1 MIKGF
6 KQFSEE
12 KSKSVVFTFGR
23 FNPPTTGHEKLL
35 IKVAS
40 LAIGNDYKIF
50 ASQSSDPKKNP
61 LDYKEK
67 VMLMRKIFPKHGR
80 NIVYDKKIK
89 NAIDALVY
97 LYNAGYTKATMV
109 VGADRISDF
118 KSLLNK
124 YNGVK
129 ARHGFYEFPEGISIV
144 SAGERDPDADDVSG
158 MSASKMRAAAT
169 EGDFQSFATG
179 LPKSF
184 GDKLAVFNLIRK
196 RMGLKEM
203 THFRKHI
210 ELKTTNIRERYI
222 AEEVFLVGDKFLNL
236 NGEIHTV
243 TERCTNYIVGSDNNK
258 YFLNKIVEVKQ
269 DKDIKDRKGSQP
281 AKYFAKDAEG
291 DEMAKSTK
299 QKRAA
304 HFKKGA
310 EKSDDDPSA
319 YKPAPGDASAKTK
332 PSKYTKR
339 FKDMFGE
346 KVEYFSMPELKKQL
360 KKEYGSKASSLKIV
374 KIKGGVSIQT
384 PSGQELERYN
394 NIPKLG
400 YTLAEDKNP
409 IIDTEGEVE
418 EGVNDPA
425 IFKAIF
431 LAGGPGSGKSFTV
444 GKTGLQALGFKLVN
458 SDPAFE
464 KAIEKAG
471 GVMEPEFIFSPKGQE
486 VRAKA
491 KALTDK
497 QMNLYIQGRLGL
509 VIDGTGKDFDRIKKQ
524 ASKLKEIGYDVAM
537 ILVNTDLETA
547 VKRDAQRS
555 RTLGMKQV
563 QIMWNEVQKN
573 IGKFQSFFKQNFII
587 VDNSEGSNWQKATT
601 DAYKKMSKFAAA
613 DPKNKIARDWI
624 KSQLG
629 EMTESNEA
637 GIRKKAEKTGISY
650 SILKKVFDRGVAAWR
665 TGHRPG
671 TTPAQWGFARI
682 NSFATGGK
690 TRTTADADL
699 WAKHTGKKESTV
711 EAKQNLMK
719 NAEYLKVLNQAMKA
733 LAGSPKQK
741 ALIKKLNVIRAKAG
755 HKPLEEVSSFKP
767 HWMYDPE
774 TGEKK
779 WAEKPEDHERMADM
793 GWVHE
798 PPMKE
803 ALDPKADAST
813 WIDDFVKSDA
823 PQFKGKTKDERIKM
837 ALAAYYSARREAG
850 LE

>member
-1 MIKGF
+1 MGTIMIKGF
-6 KQFSEE
+6 KQFNEE

-40 LAIGNDYKIF
+40 IATGNNYKIF

-118 KSLLNK
+118 KTLLNK

-129 ARHGFYEFPEGISIV
+129 ARHGFYEFPDGISIV

-169 EGDFQSFATG
+169 AGDFQSFATG

-184 GDKLAVFNLIRK
+184 GDKLAVFNLLRK

-203 THFRKHI
+203 TNFRKHI

-222 AEEVFLVGDKFLNL
+222 AEEVFLVGDRFLNL

-243 TERCTNYIVGSDNNK
+243 TERCTNYIVGSDEKK
-258 YFLNKIVEVKQ
+258 YFLDKIVEVKQ
-269 DKDIKDRKGSQP
+269 DKDIKNKKGTQP

-299 QKRAA
+299 AKRDA

-310 EKSDDDPSA
+310 EKDDDDPSA

-332 PSKYTKR
+332 PSKHTKR

-346 KVEYFSMPELKKQL
+346 
-360 KKEYGSKASSLKIV
+360 
-374 KIKGGVSIQT
+374 
-384 PSGQELERYN
+384 
-394 NIPKLG
+394 
-400 YTLAEDKNP
+400 DKNP
-409 IIDTEGEVE
+409 IIDAEPVEVE
-418 EGVNDPA
+418 EGVDDPA

-444 GKTGLQALGFKLVN
+444 GKTGLTALGFKIVN

-486 VRAKA
+486 IRTKA
-491 KALTDK
+491 KTLTAK
-497 QMNLYIQGRLGL
+497 QRDLYIQGRLGL
-509 VIDGTGKDFDRIKKQ
+509 VIDGTGKDYEKIKRQ
-524 ASKLKEIGYDVAM
+524 SEKLKAIGYDVAM

-547 VKRDAQRS
+547 VARDAKRD
-555 RTLGMKQV
+555 RTIGPKEV
-563 QIMWNEVQKN
+563 KKMWNDVQKN
-573 IGKFQSFFKQNFII
+573 IGKFQAFFKQNFII

-601 DAYKKMSKFAAA
+601 SAYKQMTKFANAQ
-613 DPKNKIARDWI
+613 PKNKIARDWI
-624 KSQLG
+624 KKQLG
-629 EMTESNEA
+629 ESSTDNVQMLKLMRKAMSHMPGSPNQKKIIQQLNDLRKKNKLDPIPLKEDADVSLK
-637 GIRKKAEKTGISY
+637 KKAEKTGIPF
-650 SILKKVFDRGVAAWR
+650 SILKKVYNRGVAAWR

-671 TTPAQWGFARI
+671 TTPEQWGHARV
-682 NSFATGGK
+682 NSFAT
-690 TRTTADADL
+690 
-699 WAKHTGKKESTV
+699 
-711 EAKQNLMK
+711 
-719 NAEYLKVLNQAMKA
+719 
-733 LAGSPKQK
+733 
-741 ALIKKLNVIRAKAG
+741 
-755 HKPLEEVSSFKP
+755 
-767 HWMYDPE
+767 
-774 TGEKK
+774 
-779 WAEKPEDHERMADM
+779 
-793 GWVHE
+793 
-798 PPMKE
+798 
-803 ALDPKADAST
+803 
-813 WIDDFVKSDA
+813 
-823 PQFKGKTKDERIKM
+823 KGKGTWGGADKD
-837 ALAAYYSARREAG
+837 LAAKVK
-850 LE
+850 

>member
-1 MIKGF
+1 
-6 KQFSEE
+6 
-12 KSKSVVFTFGR
+12 
-23 FNPPTTGHEKLL
+23 
-35 IKVAS
+35 
-40 LAIGNDYKIF
+40 
-50 ASQSSDPKKNP
+50 
-61 LDYKEK
+61 
-67 VMLMRKIFPKHGR
+67 
-80 NIVYDKKIK
+80 
-89 NAIDALVY
+89 
-97 LYNAGYTKATMV
+97 MV

-129 ARHGFYEFPEGISIV
+129 ARHGFYEFPDGISIV

-158 MSASKMRAAAT
+158 MSASKMRAAAS

-184 GDKLAVFNLIRK
+184 GDKLAVFNLLRK

-203 THFRKHI
+203 TNFRKHI
-210 ELKTTNIRERYI
+210 ELKTTSIRERYI
-222 AEEVFLVGDKFLNL
+222 AEEVFLMGDRFLNL

-243 TERCTNYIVGSDNNK
+243 TERCTNYIVGSDEKK
-258 YFLNKIVEVKQ
+258 YFLDKIVEVKQ
-269 DKDIKDRKGSQP
+269 DKDVKDRKGSQP

-310 EKSDDDPSA
+310 AKSDDDPSS

-332 PSKYTKR
+332 PSKYTKK

-346 KVEYFSMPELKKQL
+346 S
-360 KKEYGSKASSLKIV
+360 
-374 KIKGGVSIQT
+374 
-384 PSGQELERYN
+384 
-394 NIPKLG
+394 
-400 YTLAEDKNP
+400 
-409 IIDTEGEVE
+409 VE
-418 EGVNDPA
+418 EGVDDPA

-444 GKTGLQALGFKLVN
+444 GKTGLTALGFKVVN
-458 SDPAFE
+458 SDLAFE

-471 GVMEPEFIFSPKGQE
+471 AEMEPEFIFTPKGQE
-486 VRAKA
+486 IRTKSKTLTAKQR
-491 KALTDK
+491 D
-497 QMNLYIQGRLGL
+497 LYIQGRLGL
-509 VIDGTGKDFDRIKKQ
+509 VIDGTGKDYEKIKRQ
-524 ASKLKEIGYDVAM
+524 AEKLKAIGYDVAM
-537 ILVNTDLETA
+537 ILVNTDLDTA
-547 VKRDAQRS
+547 ISRDMKRP
-555 RTLGMKQV
+555 RTLGVAAVKK
-563 QIMWNEVQKN
+563 MWNDVQKN
-573 IGKFQSFFKQNFII
+573 IGKFQAFFKQNFIV

-601 DAYKKMSKFAAA
+601 DAYKKMSKFANAQ
-613 DPKNKIARDWI
+613 PKNKIARDWI
-624 KSQLG
+624 KKELG
-629 EMTESNEA
+629 EIYEDVKT

-650 SILKKVFDRGVAAWR
+650 AILKKVFDRGVAAWR

-671 TTPAQWGFARI
+671 TTPEQWGYARI

-699 WAKHTGKKESTV
+699 WAKHKGKKE
-711 EAKQNLMK
+711 
-719 NAEYLKVLNQAMKA
+719 
-733 LAGSPKQK
+733 
-741 ALIKKLNVIRAKAG
+741 
-755 HKPLEEVSSFKP
+755 SSFKP

-774 TGEKK
+774 TGEKE
-779 WAEKPEDHERMADM
+779 WAEKPEDHERMADK

-798 PPMKE
+798 PPLKE
-803 ALDPKADAST
+803 VLDPKADASA

-850 LE
+850 LDD

>member
-6 KQFSEE
+6 KQYNEE

-61 LDYKEK
+61 LGYKEK

-89 NAIDALVY
+89 NSLDALVY

-118 KSLLNK
+118 KTLLNK

-129 ARHGFYEFPEGISIV
+129 ARHGFYEFPDGISIV

-158 MSASKMRAAAT
+158 MSASKMRAAAS

-184 GDKLAVFNLIRK
+184 GDKLAVFNLLRK

-203 THFRKHI
+203 TNFRKHI
-210 ELKTTNIRERYI
+210 ELKTTSIRERYI
-222 AEEVFLVGDKFLNL
+222 AEEVFLVGDRFLNL

-243 TERCTNYIVGSDNNK
+243 TERCTNYIVGSDEKK
-258 YFLNKIVEVKQ
+258 YFLDKIVEVKQ

-310 EKSDDDPSA
+310 AKSDDDPSS

-332 PSKYTKR
+332 PSKYTKK

-346 KVEYFSMPELKKQL
+346 S
-360 KKEYGSKASSLKIV
+360 
-374 KIKGGVSIQT
+374 
-384 PSGQELERYN
+384 
-394 NIPKLG
+394 
-400 YTLAEDKNP
+400 
-409 IIDTEGEVE
+409 VE
-418 EGVNDPA
+418 EGVDDPA

-444 GKTGLQALGFKLVN
+444 GKTGLTALGFKVVN
-458 SDPAFE
+458 SDLAFE

-471 GVMEPEFIFSPKGQE
+471 AEMEPEFIFTPKGQE
-486 VRAKA
+486 IRTKA
-491 KALTDK
+491 KTLTAK
-497 QMNLYIQGRLGL
+497 QRDLYIQGRLGL
-509 VIDGTGKDFDRIKKQ
+509 VIDGTGKDYEKIKRQ
-524 ASKLKEIGYDVAM
+524 AEKLKAIGYDVAM
-537 ILVNTDLETA
+537 ILVNTDLDTA
-547 VKRDAQRS
+547 ISRDMKRP
-555 RTLGMKQV
+555 RTLGVAAVKK
-563 QIMWNEVQKN
+563 MWNDVQKN
-573 IGKFQSFFKQNFII
+573 IGKFQAFFKQNFIV

-601 DAYKKMSKFAAA
+601 DAYKKMSKFAGAQ
-613 DPKNKIARDWI
+613 PKNKLARDWI
-624 KSQLG
+624 KKELG
-629 EMTESNEA
+629 EIYEDVKT

-650 SILKKVFDRGVAAWR
+650 AILKKVFDRGVAAWR

-671 TTPAQWGFARI
+671 TTPEQWGYARI

-699 WAKHTGKKESTV
+699 WAKHKGKKE
-711 EAKQNLMK
+711 
-719 NAEYLKVLNQAMKA
+719 
-733 LAGSPKQK
+733 
-741 ALIKKLNVIRAKAG
+741 
-755 HKPLEEVSSFKP
+755 SSFKP

-774 TGEKK
+774 TGEKE
-779 WAEKPEDHERMADM
+779 WAEKPEDHERMADK

-798 PPMKE
+798 PPLKE
-803 ALDPKADAST
+803 VLDPKADASA

-850 LE
+850 LDD

>member
-6 KQFSEE
+6 KQFNEE

-35 IKVAS
+35 IKVAA

-80 NIVYDKKIK
+80 NIVYDSKIK

-129 ARHGFYEFPEGISIV
+129 ARHGFYEFPEGIAIV

-158 MSASKMRAAAT
+158 MSASKMRAAAA

-184 GDKLAVFNLIRK
+184 GDKLAVFNLLRK

-203 THFRKHI
+203 TNFRKHI

-222 AEEVFLVGDKFLNL
+222 ADEVFLIGDKFLNL

-243 TERCTNYIVGSDNNK
+243 TERCTNYIVGSDSNK

-299 QKRAA
+299 AKRAA
-304 HFKKGA
+304 HFKTGA

-319 YKPAPGDASAKTK
+319 YEPAPGDASAKTK

-339 FKDMFGE
+339 FRDMFDE
-346 KVEYFSMPELKKQL
+346 RVEYFSMSELKKNL
-360 KKEYGSKASSLKIV
+360 KKQYGSNASSLKIV
-374 KIKGGVSIQT
+374 KIKGGISIQT

-400 YTLAEDKNP
+400 YTVVEDKNP
-409 IIDTEGEVE
+409 IIDNENVE

-425 IFKAIF
+425 IFKAVF

-444 GKTGLQALGFKLVN
+444 GKTGLSALGFKLVN

-486 VRAKA
+486 IRAKA
-491 KALTDK
+491 KTLTSK
-497 QMNLYIQGRLGL
+497 QMDLYIQGRLGL
-509 VIDGTGKDFDRIKKQ
+509 VIDGTGKDYEKIKNQ

-537 ILVNTDLETA
+537 ILVNTDLDTA
-547 VKRDAQRS
+547 VKRDSQRS
-555 RTLGMKQV
+555 RTLGLKQV
-563 QIMWNEVQKN
+563 KIMWDEVQKN
-573 IGKFQSFFKQNFII
+573 IGKFQALFKDNFII
-587 VDNSEGSNWQKATT
+587 VDNSEGANWQKATT
-601 DAYKKMSKFAAA
+601 AAYKKMSKFADAT
-613 DPKNKIARDWI
+613 PRNKIARDWI
-624 KSQLG
+624 KQQLG
-629 EMTESNEA
+629 EGNETDVEMLRLLRKALASTPGSPNQKKIIQQLNALRKKAGWKEIPMNESNEE
-637 GIRKKAEKTGISY
+637 GIRNKAEKTGISY
-650 SILKKVFDRGVAAWR
+650 AILKKVFDRGVAAWR

-671 TTPAQWGFARI
+671 TTPEQWGYARI

-699 WAKHTGKKESTV
+699 WAKHTGKKESAF
-711 EAKQNLMK
+711 E
-719 NAEYLKVLNQAMKA
+719 
-733 LAGSPKQK
+733 
-741 ALIKKLNVIRAKAG
+741 
-755 HKPLEEVSSFKP
+755 P

-798 PPMKE
+798 KPVNE
-803 ALDPKADAST
+803 VLDPKADAST